1 MSMGFLADNQGVVMM
16 PSSLLAIVPSCHTSP
31 LLDVRLLDVR
41 LLDMRLLDVRLLGL
55 SMRHWFTQLGIP
67 STTAVCYE
75 FMLSVDRK

>member
-41 LLDMRLLDVRLLGL
+41 LLGL

-75 FMLSVDRK
+75 FMLSVFDRK